1 MQRKY
6 LGRIATCAL
15 VAAATAFGMPA
26 PVAADGEVNIY
37 SARHYDTDDVLFDT
51 FKERTGITV
60 NRIEGKS
67 DELIARMQAEGENSP
82 ADIFMTVDAGRI
94 WRADEA
100 GLLSPVDS
108 EVLNARVPPHLRHP
122 DGHWFGLSQRARIIF
137 YSKDR
142 VENPPQT
149 YEALAEDQY
158 DDKICIRSS
167 SNIYNLSLLA
177 SIIEVHGREKAKE
190 WAAGVRENM
199 ARDPQ
204 GGDTDQ
210 LRGVVSGECDIAVAN
225 HYYFLRGLVGDV
237 DGLTGSTDKIGWVW
251 PNQGGRGAHVNL
263 AAAAVTASAPNREN
277 AVRFLEF
284 LTSDFAQTHFAK
296 QNNEF
301 PAVPGVPLDQAV
313 AQLGYFVPDTST
325 GAITYGKNAPEAQA
339 VFNEVGWP

>member
-108 EVLNARVPPHLRHP
+108 EVLDARVPPHLRHP

-137 YSKDR
+137 YSKNR

-177 SIIEVHGREKAKE
+177 SIIEVHGREEAKE